1 MALFPGLC
9 FRLSQTKEM
18 TVNNNES
25 DKEQMKNLNVIECNY
40 TAPLTGG
47 SKINKIKMQL
57 HISFIHPISSAYHGC
72 GGESHRAR
80 SGVQPGQVVTLTHG

>member
-47 SKINKIKMQL
+47 SKIKNKKCNC
-57 HISFIHPISSAYHGC
+57 ISVLFIQSLLLITVVGGNPIEREAGYNLVRLS
-72 GGESHRAR
+72 
-80 SGVQPGQVVTLTHG
+80 L